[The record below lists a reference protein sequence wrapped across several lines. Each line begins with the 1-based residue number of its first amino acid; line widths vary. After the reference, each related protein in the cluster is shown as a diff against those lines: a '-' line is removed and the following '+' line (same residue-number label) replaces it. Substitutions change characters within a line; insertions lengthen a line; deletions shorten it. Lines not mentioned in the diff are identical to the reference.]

1 MERGDS
7 GWRGGIAG
15 GRRGEG
21 RRVSMST
28 GVRKGNVEY
37 GILWLQT
44 RTHGCYLEHW

>member
-1 MERGDS
+1 MERGDSGWRGGGDS

-28 GVRKGNVEY
+28 GVRKGNVF
-37 GILWLQT
+37 
-44 RTHGCYLEHW
+44 